1 VLLPISNK
9 PQATGRAGAESACEK
24 AIAICAVFMF
34 AAGAARAGP
43 VEYGLAELN
52 AAMAARNLKGKN
64 KAELSLDPPE
74 SFRIEPYSS
83 GGAYITGGD
92 VRGLMYGLLEA
103 AGQIR
108 ATGRFAKAHGE
119 HAAALRGVH
128 IELDADLERAPEEFW
143 RSYFQMLAR
152 NRFNRAH
159 IVFQHLTRPYRSGC
173 IVSRAAADYAVDFTL
188 GVGGEIS
195 ADEMGVLLA
204 VCPAVRSVAVES
216 HSPSRIAIL
225 EAVRRAGRLVSV
237 DPDGESGIPANND
250 TSIAVL
256 RPSVLW
262 PPSFEVRPPFSS
274 AEQGHPDQIP
284 DQMMDPAHAADHAA
298 FYWVWGRL
306 GYDPSTKPPK
316 DANPAEYEAARLA
329 AVHIAAAEIADE
341 GGSDHVAP
349 AAEAVRNLKHG
360 IASAKFTPLDIAARL
375 ESAAATLEKSAIPD
389 FQAMAGMAND
399 RARQQRSAYAR
410 ALRAAES
417 PVSPPAEESGARPSG
432 GGRGTRASSDHE
444 GANADHAG
452 TDRAGTDH
460 GGADQASVFYANAT
474 SNAPAA
480 PRPQM
485 MHKPNQATPSDQPLL
500 VTLRIAAPK
509 QVTLVRLHYRTL
521 DPQSKEIVL
530 EEQPSAE
537 VHFTIPGSEL
547 TGTWDLF
554 YYFEVLNREGSGWF
568 EPDPLVAAPYFIV
581 HIQAPRTGPN

>member
-1 VLLPISNK
+1 MPLLISTMAIHRASRTFRIGVAFILAAS
-9 PQATGRAGAESACEK
+9 ATC
-24 AIAICAVFMF
+24 
-34 AAGAARAGP
+34 AGP
-43 VEYGLAELN
+43 IDYGLAELN
-52 AAMAARNLKGKN
+52 AAMAARNLKARN
-64 KAELSLDPPE
+64 KAELNLDPPE

-103 AGQIR
+103 SDQIR

-159 IVFQHLTRPYRSGC
+159 VVFQHLTRPYRSAC
-173 IVSRAAADYAVDFTL
+173 IVSGAAADYGVDFTL

-204 VCPAVRSVAVES
+204 VCPSVRSVAVEP
-216 HSPSRIAIL
+216 HTASRVAIL
-225 EAVRRAGRLVSV
+225 EAVRHAGRLITV
-237 DPDGESGIPANND
+237 DPDGDIGGSAD

-256 RPSVLW
+256 RPSALW
-262 PPSFEVRPPFSS
+262 PPSFEIRAPLNTSDHAHS
-274 AEQGHPDQIP
+274 DQTV
-284 DQMMDPAHAADHAA
+284 DPARAAGHAA

-306 GYDPSTKPPK
+306 GYDPKTKPPK
-316 DANPAEYEAARLA
+316 DANPAEYEAARMA
-329 AVHIAAAEIADE
+329 ALHIAAAEIADE
-341 GGSDHVAP
+341 RGSDHVAS
-349 AAEAVRNLKHG
+349 ASEAVRNLKHG

-375 ESAAATLEKSAIPD
+375 ESAAAVLEKSAIPD
-389 FQAMAGMAND
+389 FQAIAGMAND

-417 PVSPPAEESGARPSG
+417 PAPVHADESSVPVRGAEHTG
-432 GGRGTRASSDHE
+432 
-444 GANADHAG
+444 ADHAG
-452 TDRAGTDH
+452 INLGVADHAG
-460 GGADQASVFYANAT
+460 VFYADAT
-474 SNAPAA
+474 SSVPS
-480 PRPQM
+480 PLRPQM
-485 MHKPNQATPSDQPLL
+485 MHKPNQATPSDQPLI

-509 QVTLVRLHYRTL
+509 QATLVRLHYRTL
-521 DPQSKEIVL
+521 DAQSKEIVL

-537 VHFTIPGSEL
+537 VHFTIPGSDL

-568 EPDPLVAAPYFIV
+568 EPDPLAAAPYFIV